1 MRNLLSFNLTL
12 VLASAAFFLSTALAE
27 ESSPEKTYEQRKA
40 DLKVACDACA
50 KGVKKDPGEW
60 DLSLAMGFNLTQG
73 NADTTLL
80 TGQATALREIENDIY
95 NLEFN
100 GAFGKQDSVDTQRYV
115 RGDAG
120 YKRLLGDNWYGTGSV
135 GFLADQIAD
144 IDYRLLLNPGLGY
157 FFIKSDTT
165 TLNLES
171 GPSYVFQKQ
180 GGAKD
185 NFAAFRLANGYE
197 WKFSETAKIFQT
209 TEYLLNI
216 EETNDSLINASFG
229 IEASLTSKLALVW
242 AIRDRYDN
250 LPAPGL
256 EKNDVAITSA
266 LKVAL

>member
-1 MRNLLSFNLTL
+1 MRKKLACVLSLGLF
-12 VLASAAFFLSTALAE
+12 VSAAVAE
-27 ESSPEKTYEQRKA
+27 DATPQKTYEERKA

-60 DLSLAMGFNLTQG
+60 DLSVAMGFNLTQG

-80 TGQATALREIENDIY
+80 TGQAKALREIENDIY
-95 NLEFN
+95 NLELN
-100 GAFGKQDSVDTQRYV
+100 GAFGKQESVDTQRYI
-115 RGDAG
+115 RADAG
-120 YKRLLGDNWYGTGSV
+120 YKRLFEGNWYGTGSI
-135 GFLADQIAD
+135 GFLADDIAA

-157 FFIKSDTT
+157 FLIKNEITS
-165 TLNLES
+165 LSLES

-180 GGAKD
+180 GGTKD
-185 NFAAFRLANGYE
+185 NFVAWRVANGYD
-197 WKFSETAKIFQT
+197 WKISETAKIFQT
-209 TEYLLNI
+209 TEYLLNV
-216 EETNDSLINASFG
+216 EETNDSLINAAFG

-256 EKNDVAITSA
+256 EKNDVAITSS